1 MRKGIKGSHGVFQT
15 QGELSLLHRNIGNGS
30 RLLLTVY
37 SSKKL
42 RYLSSFLAGL
52 RMAMTFF

>member
-1 MRKGIKGSHGVFQT
+1 MRKGIKGSAGVFQT
-15 QGELSLLHRNIGNGS
+15 QGKLSLSHGNIGNGS
-30 RLLLTVY
+30 WLSLTVY

-42 RYLSSFLAGL
+42 RYLSSFSAGL